1 MLQER
6 EVFQT
11 EDKMKNKVLLFLL
24 FPLLTI
30 GGCTS
35 HAPTP
40 VTAEQEQPVQT
51 SEVARFK
58 LTPTKN
64 MWTFL
69 KLDTQTGKIWQAQYS
84 INDSG
89 TRFECALNPHSLA
102 STTTNGRFELYPT
115 ENLFNFILL
124 DQINGKM
131 WQVQWSFEEDKRYI
145 IPIN

>member
-1 MLQER
+1 ML
-6 EVFQT
+6 
-11 EDKMKNKVLLFLL
+11 KIKNMKNKVLPFLL

-35 HAPTP
+35 HAPATKEK
-40 VTAEQEQPVQT
+40 AQEQPVQT
-51 SEVARFK
+51 CEVTRFK

-69 KLDTQTGKIWQAQYS
+69 KLDTQTGQIWQAQYS

-89 TRFECALNPHSLA
+89 TRFECVLNPHSLT